1 MMVCQGRGKSQ
12 GPGETQVSTLQIIV
26 RTYHSIGKQSL
37 NFSLSSRS
45 CLFELMKLFIY
56 FILFYFILFANQI
69 PVTVDDNTVLHF
81 TLKVSTHAHTHFIH
95 YDEGQIVQQKIRKKK
110 KIEMR

>member
-1 MMVCQGRGKSQ
+1 MVCQGKGKSQ

-26 RTYHSIGKQSL
+26 RTYRSIVEKVK
-37 NFSLSSRS
+37 FFLSSRS
-45 CLFELMKLFIY
+45 CLFELLKLFIY
-56 FILFYFILFANQI
+56 FFLFHFILFANQI